1 MVTPL
6 KDKSITIALAGN
18 PNSGKTSIFNGLTG
32 ARQKVG
38 NFAGVTVEKREGRKV
53 FNGYD
58 LNIVDLPGTYSLTA
72 QSLDE
77 KVARDFLL
85 NESPDIV
92 INVIDSGCLE
102 RSLYLTTQ
110 LIAMGLDVIIDLNMW
125 DELEKSGDAID
136 TDTLSVLLGT
146 PIVTSVA
153 SRGKGINKLL
163 DAVIELHENR
173 QATHHHPP
181 VSYGPL
187 LDDMIR
193 DISDEIEKS
202 GLDLDGAN
210 SRWLAV
216 KFIERDEQIGAL
228 YQDTLKQYKS
238 LEDKIDKAVQHI
250 KVTTSSDP
258 EFAIEEGRM
267 GFVAGV
273 VREVAKKKSF
283 NRMWLSTQIDNFLT
297 HPLLGYPLFLIFMW
311 LIFYATFTLGEY
323 PQMWFETGI
332 SQLQLLLTSIL
343 PHGPVVDLVVEGIVG
358 GVGSV
363 IVFLPN
369 IVILFLGISLL
380 EDSGYMARAAFLTD
394 KPMHFLGL
402 HGKSFIPM
410 LMGFGCTVPAIM
422 ATRTLESPRDRIL
435 TTLLLPMVSCSAKLP
450 VYILIAG
457 TFFEKRA
464 GHVVFSMYIL
474 GIVFAIIVARILQR
488 TMVKTESIPFV
499 MELPP
504 YRWPTLKSVVIHM
517 WEKSKLYLKKMS
529 GVILIASVILWA
541 LGYFPKSEKLTA
553 QYDQKIET
561 LKQQTPLDVQKLDSL
576 IKEKRAAELEYSF
589 IGRIGQG
596 VEPVFKPLGFNWQ
609 MSVALFTGFAAK
621 EVVVSTLGVLYQVE
635 PSDEPT
641 TSLSEKLKNSEITP
655 LAAYT
660 FLVFILLYT
669 ACIASVVAIKREIGA
684 KWMTFSIVFQT
695 AIAWIVSFV
704 IYNAGML
711 MGL

>member
-1 MVTPL
+1 MVTLL

-38 NFAGVTVEKREGRKV
+38 NFAGVTVEKREGRKLY
-53 FNGYD
+53 NGYE

-125 DELEKSGDAID
+125 DELEKSGDAIEI
-136 TDTLSVLLGT
+136 DTLSVLLGT
-146 PIVTSVA
+146 PVVTSVA

-173 QATHHHPP
+173 QTIHHHPP
-181 VSYGPL
+181 ISYGPL

-193 DISDEIEKS
+193 DISDEIEKC
-202 GLDLDGAN
+202 GLNSEGAN

-216 KFIERDEQIGAL
+216 KFIERDEQIESL
-228 YQDTLKQYKS
+228 YKNKLRQYKT

-297 HPLLGYPLFLIFMW
+297 HPLLGYPLFLLFMW
-311 LIFYATFTLGEY
+311 LIFYATFSLGEY

-343 PHGPVVDLVVEGIVG
+343 PHGPIVDLVVEGVIG

-504 YRWPTLKSVVIHM
+504 YRWPTFKSVVIHM

-553 QYDQKIET
+553 QYDQNIET

-589 IGRIGQG
+589 IGRIGKG

-609 MSVALFTGFAAK
+609 MSVSLFTGFAAK

-669 ACIASVVAIKREIGA
+669 ACIASVVAIKREIGI

-704 IYNAGML
+704 VYNAGML